1 MSKNLCDPE
10 GFKNEISELL
20 EKGDID
26 AFYHWFDGGVTKEG
40 AFAKG
45 EDVFRRVLAPLVVKY
60 LGDDLVIGNA
70 QVAFDLGYGAGTKIQ
85 AAFDLFNMVYGIDV
99 HDQHNF
105 VLSELDVPEECDVS
119 LMIGNGRDIP
129 LTANEVDF
137 VYSWVTFCHL
147 GTIENVKQYLSE
159 IFRVLKP
166 GGVAVLFFTRLI
178 RSGKNQKWVDVEA
191 DMVKEREHTTGYR
204 EGGPLSKVRT
214 INLVISM
221 WKMEEMVK
229 DAGFELLERTASW
242 DDTDDGRVYHGQ
254 YGVVIQKPK
263 PKTTSTTA
271 PPPQKKTK
279 PIKKTKIKKKPELK
293 RGK

>member
-10 GFKNEISELL
+10 GFKNEIRELE

-26 AFYHWFDGGVTKEG
+26 ALYHWFDGGVTKKG
-40 AFAKG
+40 AFEKG
-45 EDVFRRVLAPLVVKY
+45 DDVFRRVIFPYIDKY
-60 LGDDLVIGNA
+60 MSDNTEQDFSAL
-70 QVAFDLGYGAGTKIQ
+70 DLGYGMGTKIQ
-85 AAFDLFNMVYGIDV
+85 SAIRFLPIVYGLDV
-99 HDQHNF
+99 HDDHATA
-105 VLSELDVPEECDVS
+105 
-119 LMIGNGRDIP
+119 IGNLDIP
-129 LTANEVDF
+129 KGHCVYLLSGEGTDIPESIEPVDF

-191 DMVKEREHTTGYR
+191 DMVKEREHPTGYR

-279 PIKKTKIKKKPELK
+279 PIKKTKIKKKPALK